1 MLNSDFFLEGQTR
14 SCKLPDVD
22 YSAFFVLQHRFYG
35 LPLDYKHFFP
45 QLDQLLALVHR
56 FQFDMVVSK
65 IEDHRLSLN
74 LNKAKEWFTEF
85 AAILDCFS

>member
-35 LPLDYKHFFP
+35 LPLDYKRTCPGFLNVLSSIQIFF
-45 QLDQLLALVHR
+45 LNWTNFSR
-56 FQFDMVVSK
+56 WSTVSSSTWSSPK
-65 IEDHRLSLN
+65 
-74 LNKAKEWFTEF
+74 
-85 AAILDCFS
+85 